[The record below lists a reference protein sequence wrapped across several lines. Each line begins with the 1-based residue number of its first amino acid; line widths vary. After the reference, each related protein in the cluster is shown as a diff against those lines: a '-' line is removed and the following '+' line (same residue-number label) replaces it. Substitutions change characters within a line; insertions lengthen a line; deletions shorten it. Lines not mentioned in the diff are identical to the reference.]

1 MEEGRG
7 AERAGGGL
15 EGPRRALG
23 PQEAVWGAEWWRTR
37 GQEPRGCLRVAV
49 GLRGVHAPTRAHGI
63 GKDRPEGTVG
73 GGVGPWRQS
82 AQETKAK
89 RRKPKDRGAVRGARA
104 AGARPR
110 EGVGCWAQHPQPVPR
125 PERQRG
131 RGGQGSP
138 KIQRAEKAGGQGRP
152 WAGPADLP
160 AAELAAQGRFRSP
173 AAEDA
178 MAPAPMPAPSTPTPT
193 CGNTSYGRSP
203 GRARGG
209 PGAAGSGPQ
218 VPARRLTR
226 REAVCA
232 TQHR

>member
-1 MEEGRG
+1 M
-7 AERAGGGL
+7 
-15 EGPRRALG
+15 
-23 PQEAVWGAEWWRTR
+23 
-37 GQEPRGCLRVAV
+37 AV
-49 GLRGVHAPTRAHGI
+49 GLRGGARTHPRTRNRQGQARGN
-63 GKDRPEGTVG
+63 G
-73 GGVGPWRQS
+73 GGGGGPWRQS

-209 PGAAGSGPQ
+209 PGAARRSPHGGSRGGRRYVQ
-218 VPARRLTR
+218 HNIGDEQRLARPTCSQTAGGSVYSASAGAVERSLCHGR
-226 REAVCA
+226 RPHEQAGQ
-232 TQHR
+232 TH